1 LLGRSVVHDSRIK
14 EVSLSF
20 NRHCDLLDEGI
31 IVSGFDTCLHIV
43 VTLSELELMVEALS
57 CSRIDIWQ
65 YKWSFVRVSAVLVV
79 AIGVAVVGVASVCV
93 AAVGVASV
101 SVVAVGVAS
110 VSVVAVGISTVRR
123 RAGLDKISIEII
135 DTDIFAHFVG
145 GEVLTVSRM
154 VAYGN

>member
-1 LLGRSVVHDSRIK
+1 MLGRSVVHNRRSK
-14 EVSLSF
+14 EVSLSI
-20 NRHCDLLDEGI
+20 NRHCDLLVEGI

-43 VTLSELELMVEALS
+43 VTLSELELMVEGLI

-79 AIGVAVVGVASVCV
+79 VIGVAVVGVASVCV

-101 SVVAVGVAS
+101 SVVAVG
-110 VSVVAVGISTVRR
+110 ISTIRR